1 MRSGKQVLRQ
11 VLRHGEPDSHS
22 LLGCVAGVTKGE
34 GGRCPTDEHRSVTGQ
49 AGAARASVTCLM
61 CCGDRTAT
69 CLRRTCI
76 RIATV
81 CSSAALLSI
90 PHLFTNPPLPPLSPF
105 PFACMRSAIPTAC
118 LLMFCQW
125 TGFASAHRR
134 LPLRANPRARQ
145 CPPVSIDARLS
156 QRSLRAPSGA
166 ATQQIGPPSRAPT
179 GRGPTDARHSR
190 RVHSHHGHRA
200 AKPASAPSRVGYR
213 HVKKDVHFADSMASR
228 LLLRFSRQQRQRRAR
243 SLCH

>member
-1 MRSGKQVLRQ
+1 MGNRIRVGMCTCSWG
-11 VLRHGEPDSHS
+11 HE
-22 LLGCVAGVTKGE
+22 E
-34 GGRCPTDEHRSVTGQ
+34 GQGGLSPTSTEASSPGWR
-49 AGAARASVTCLM
+49 GARECDM

-166 ATQQIGPPSRAPT
+166 ATQQIGPPMRAIAGACTVTMATVRPNPPGRQRTFSCQKRRTLRGSDGFAPT
-179 GRGPTDARHSR
+179 TPIRSSTAAAPCSFALSLKPTG
-190 RVHSHHGHRA
+190 GHA
-200 AKPASAPSRVGYR
+200 E
-213 HVKKDVHFADSMASR
+213 
-228 LLLRFSRQQRQRRAR
+228 
-243 SLCH
+243 

>member
-1 MRSGKQVLRQ
+1 MSGSIGIPSARVHSIQTYHRVKGRKLR
-11 VLRHGEPDSHS
+11 VRYGD
-22 LLGCVAGVTKGE
+22 VAV
-34 GGRCPTDEHRSVTGQ
+34 RD
-49 AGAARASVTCLM
+49 
-61 CCGDRTAT
+61 
-69 CLRRTCI
+69 
-76 RIATV
+76 
-81 CSSAALLSI
+81 
-90 PHLFTNPPLPPLSPF
+90 
-105 PFACMRSAIPTAC
+105 

-166 ATQQIGPPSRAPT
+166 ATQQIGPPTRAPA
-179 GRGPTDARHSR
+179 GCGPTDARHRHSR

-200 AKPASAPSRVGYR
+200 AKPASAPSRVGHR
-213 HVKKDVHFADSMASR
+213 HVRKDVHFADLMASR
-228 LLLRFSRQQRQRRAR
+228 LLLRSARQQRQRRAR